1 MYVHMSWLYIYIAF
15 TVRKDL
21 GYLHILKRCSRT
33 PATSL
38 PRGISIA
45 MYVYQRRGAYVQRKI
60 MSVGFGKV
68 CVLLW
73 RSISLKG
80 GLVVWGIG

>member
-45 MYVYQRRGAYVQRKI
+45 MYI
-60 MSVGFGKV
+60 
-68 CVLLW
+68 
-73 RSISLKG
+73 KG
-80 GLVVWGIG
+80 GGGHTCKENYGLLVLGRYVCYEL